1 MSTVLG
7 AVVGIVGLGFL
18 ILVHEL
24 GHFTVAKATGM
35 RVEEFSIGY
44 GRFLFS
50 RRVGETVYGISILPI
65 GGYVRV
71 TGMHQEEFAARQ
83 EAARTKQE
91 ALARDPEAYLTG
103 SSAIS
108 DEEVAN
114 TPLAR
119 RYYAKPLWQR
129 LLFIVSGVTMNIIV
143 AFLMLVVV
151 GLQGLWVPTTQ
162 IQEVVANS
170 PAAVAG
176 VAVGDT
182 VVSLAGRDVDSWADL
197 QEAIRANPGNRVPL
211 VVERDGERLTLT
223 ATLGVQEGGG
233 FLGVGPAAEK
243 RPVGVGQAFNFALDR
258 TWNLFTLLFREIGKL
273 VTGESPVTGSGGLA
287 GPVGIVAISSSAFQ
301 EGYYLSLLAFI
312 SIQLGVLN
320 MLPLLPLDGGHFL
333 INILQSVTRRTFS
346 LRTFERISMVGLGL
360 FLLLA
365 LVATGNDIG
374 RLVTGT
380 WF

>member
-1 MSTVLG
+1 M
-7 AVVGIVGLGFL
+7 VGIVGLGFL

>member
-1 MSTVLG
+1 M
-7 AVVGIVGLGFL
+7 VGIVGLGFL

-103 SSAIS
+103 SSVIS

-223 ATLGVQEGGG
+223 VTLGVQEGGG

>member
-223 ATLGVQEGGG
+223 VTLGVQEGGG

>member
-1 MSTVLG
+1 M
-7 AVVGIVGLGFL
+7 
-18 ILVHEL
+18 
-24 GHFTVAKATGM
+24 
-35 RVEEFSIGY
+35 
-44 GRFLFS
+44 
-50 RRVGETVYGISILPI
+50 
-65 GGYVRV
+65 
-71 TGMHQEEFAARQ
+71 
-83 EAARTKQE
+83 
-91 ALARDPEAYLTG
+91 
-103 SSAIS
+103 
-108 DEEVAN
+108 AN

-223 ATLGVQEGGG
+223 VTLGVQEGGG

>member
-1 MSTVLG
+1 M
-7 AVVGIVGLGFL
+7 GIVGLGFL

-223 ATLGVQEGGG
+223 VTLGVQEGGG

>member
-103 SSAIS
+103 SSVIS

>member
-50 RRVGETVYGISILPI
+50 RLVGETVYGISILPI